1 MRKSFYLLAVV
12 VAAFTQNA
20 ISQDDSE
27 LRMRRALEGRFLSV
41 KMDLPAIDAGVY
53 MTLDDTVVTFNEA
66 AYKRLV
72 KEYGVAIGKGARSRI
87 TGVKISTRGIE
98 LDLDG
103 GGSPGREWVVNGIN
117 LTEPSAAAKSDREIQ
132 LERDLANVSN
142 SGTAAH
148 LRSELDDER
157 QRRQA
162 QDDRNRQAF
171 ERAKR
176 LRSEYIEE
184 NRKNWGSKVIISI
197 RSRKPT
203 VTMRDI
209 LQSLSK
215 YIELLPR
222 EPAG

>member
-1 MRKSFYLLAVV
+1 MGRVFCLVTFLI
-12 VAAFTQNA
+12 AAFTQIA
-20 ISQDDSE
+20 IAQDDSE
-27 LRMRRALEGRFLSV
+27 VRMRKALVGRFVSV

-53 MTLDDTVVTFNEA
+53 MTFDDAVVSIDDS

-72 KEYGVAIGKGARSRI
+72 KEFGVAIAKGARSRI

-117 LTEPSAAAKSDREIQ
+117 LTEPSAVSKSDREIQ
-132 LERDLANVSN
+132 LERDLQN
-142 SGTAAH
+142 GTSAGVAAH
-148 LRSELDDER
+148 IRSELEDER
-157 QRRQA
+157 QRRLA

-171 ERAKR
+171 ERASQ
-176 LRSEYIEE
+176 LRSQYIEE
-184 NRKNWGSKVIISI
+184 NRKNWGSKVIISV

-203 VTMRDI
+203 VTIREM